1 MRPSL
6 VLWGPKEAGCAPF
19 CSYTKTQTVLGLLQG
34 QKPLHNSCESSRG
47 VLGAA
52 GSLPPVAP
60 PAFTPKRKSFS
71 AFWGSKLAGGTR
83 GEGGLGAEHRF
94 EPAFCS
100 RMAFL
105 EAFSPRDTPQIGEI
119 AISRTILA
127 QPCAVGGG
135 TSATGLFGTPQHQRW
150 PQTDLVGPNGGRNT
164 ARHLTVNPPGGAIFG
179 IMATSARA
187 AEHLSAQRRAHAP
200 L

>member
-1 MRPSL
+1 MSAPLGAEMLCGTCRRGQNSENCDTRRVNDEMPGRVSATIRAHEVGLRPSL

-71 AFWGSKLAGGTR
+71 AFWGSKLAGGAR
-83 GEGGLGAEHRF
+83 GGWEVGAEHRF

-100 RMAFL
+100 RRAFW
-105 EAFSPRDTPQIGEI
+105 
-119 AISRTILA
+119 
-127 QPCAVGGG
+127 
-135 TSATGLFGTPQHQRW
+135 GLFG
-150 PQTDLVGPNGGRNT
+150 G
-164 ARHLTVNPPGGAIFG
+164 FF
-179 IMATSARA
+179 TS
-187 AEHLSAQRRAHAP
+187 
-200 L
+200 